1 MLTIDLLKE
10 TFHPKYLLHIGF
22 LITCLMARYVRE
34 GGVTIGDIYIP
45 PPPAPAC
52 TLDATGGDGS
62 VPTPPNDLFCL
73 TQALV

>member
-1 MLTIDLLKE
+1 
-10 TFHPKYLLHIGF
+10 
-22 LITCLMARYVRE
+22 MARYVRE

-45 PPPAPAC
+45 PPPAPAY

-62 VPTPPNDLFCL
+62 VPTPPNDHFCL